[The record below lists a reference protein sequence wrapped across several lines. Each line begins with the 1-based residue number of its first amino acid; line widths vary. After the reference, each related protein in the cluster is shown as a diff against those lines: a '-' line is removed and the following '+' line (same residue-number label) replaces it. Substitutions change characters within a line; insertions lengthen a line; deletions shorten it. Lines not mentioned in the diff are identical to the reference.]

1 MLTQIENFLFLFP
14 RKKKKMS
21 TQLFDLVIN
30 GIDKGFIDEK
40 YFEEG
45 TLFINIFYCFY
56 FTKYLSPYYSWGEK
70 IIKILKRNIRRK
82 WVKCLPD
89 VDFFIDRLERK
100 FPEFDPLDYY
110 YNSEDYFTKILFLKP
125 ISDILFPATE
135 KKKKKKNNYK
145 KHVLIR

>member
-1 MLTQIENFLFLFP
+1 MLIQIENFLFLFP
-14 RKKKKMS
+14 SKKKRMS
-21 TQLFDLVIN
+21 TQLFDRVIN

-45 TLFINIFYCFY
+45 ALFINIFYCFY

-70 IIKILKRNIRRK
+70 IIKSLKKNIRRK

-100 FPEFDPLDYY
+100 LPEFDPLDYY

-125 ISDILFPATE
+125 ISDILFPVTE
-135 KKKKKKNNYK
+135 KKKKNNYK
-145 KHVLIR
+145 KYVLIR